1 MENRLP
7 VAISIISR
15 SGAGKTVLIER
26 LIAEF
31 KRRGYRVGTI
41 KHHVHPGFEIDHPG
55 KDTWRH
61 AQAGSDHVVI
71 AAPDKVASIR
81 KVPSE
86 PSLEALIAT
95 MGDVDIIFTEGY
107 RREGANKIE
116 VVRKDHYPLP
126 LCKAEELIAI
136 VSNSDTLY
144 DLPHFD
150 LDAIEELADF
160 IQQRFLKATL
170 RIKSNDRE

>member
-1 MENRLP
+1 MGDRLP
-7 VAISIISR
+7 PVISIVSR

-81 KVPSE
+81 KVEGE
-86 PSLEALIAT
+86 PSLEALVAGMT
-95 MGDVDIIFTEGY
+95 DVDIVFTEGY
-107 RREGANKIE
+107 RREGVNKIE
-116 VVRKDHYPLP
+116 VVRTALNPLP
-126 LCKAEELIAI
+126 LCEAEELLAI
-136 VSNSDTLY
+136 VSDRDPLY
-144 DLPHFD
+144 DLPHFG
-150 LDAIEELADF
+150 LDATKELADF
-160 IQQRFLKATL
+160 IQQRFPKVAH
-170 RIKSNDRE
+170 RIISNDGE